1 MIRRPPRSTL
11 FPYTTLFRSAPDAV
25 DAAPHGE
32 GAGEQVDVLP
42 LQRDGLG
49 LAQAEGERDGPA
61 GGVADAG
68 SGVQDGA
75 GLAEVEGGGDVA
87 RALGGRV
94 DEGGGV
100 AGAVAALD
108 GGAEGPGQ
116 DAVVAEH

>member
-42 LQRDGLG
+42 LKREGLG

-61 GGVADAG
+61 GGAADAG
-68 SGVQDGA
+68 CGLQDGA
-75 GLAEVEGGGDVA
+75 GLSEVGGGGDVA
-87 RALGGRV
+87 RALGGRA
-94 DEGGGV
+94 DEGGD
-100 AGAVAALD
+100 AARDVSQLD
-108 GGAEGPGQ
+108 S
-116 DAVVAEH
+116 